1 MSNVTVH
8 IDEDL
13 NQRSFLALGQEI
25 QGLNG
30 VAQVDYTER
39 HPHLMVVS
47 YDNQVT
53 DSAHVLQAFTGQGLH
68 AELIG
73 F

>member
-1 MSNVTVH
+1 MSNATVH
-8 IDEDL
+8 IDEEL
-13 NQRSFLALGQEI
+13 NQRSFLALGEEI
-25 QGLNG
+25 QGLQG
-30 VAQVDYTER
+30 VDHVDYTER

-47 YDNQVT
+47 YDSQLT